1 APVTQSASLTVD
13 QNVAASALSDQEK
26 CPAQDASFSTTA
38 SGSGPYNFVCNV
50 GSTVLATGGK
60 YTITTVGAVSTLTI
74 SGVVAADAGTYSVTA
89 GGLCGA
95 PVTQSASLTVDQN
108 VAASALSDQEKCTAQ
123 DASFSTTASGTG
135 PYNFV
140 WNFGSTV
147 LATGGKYTITT
158 VGAVSTLTISG
169 VVAADA
175 GTYSVTAGGLCGAP
189 VTQSASLTVDQNV
202 AASALSDQEKCTAQD
217 ASFSTTAS
225 GTGPYNFV
233 WNFGSTVLATGG
245 KYTITTVGAVSTLTI
260 SGVVAADAGTYS
272 VTAGGLCGAPVTQS
286 ASLTVDQNVAASA
299 LSDQEKCPAQDASF
313 STTASGTRAYNFVW
327 NFGSTVLSTGGKY
340 TITTVGAVST
350 LTISG
355 VVAAD
360 AGTYSVTAGGLC
372 GAPVTQSASLT
383 VDQNVA
389 ASALSDQEKCPAQ
402 DASFSTTASGTGPYN
417 FVWNFGSTVLATGG
431 KYTITTVGAVSTLT
445 ISGVVAADAGT
456 YSVTAGGLCGAPV
469 TQSASLTVDQN
480 VA

>member
-1 APVTQSASLTVD
+1 
-13 QNVAASALSDQEK
+13 
-26 CPAQDASFSTTA
+26 
-38 SGSGPYNFVCNV
+38 
-50 GSTVLATGGK
+50 
-60 YTITTVGAVSTLTI
+60 
-74 SGVVAADAGTYSVTA
+74 VVAADAGTYSVTA

-108 VAASALSDQEKCTAQ
+108 VAASALRDQEKCPAQ

-147 LATGGKYTITT
+147 LATGGKH
-158 VGAVSTLTISG
+158 
-169 VVAADA
+169 
-175 GTYSVTAGGLCGAP
+175 
-189 VTQSASLTVDQNV
+189 
-202 AASALSDQEKCTAQD
+202 
-217 ASFSTTAS
+217 
-225 GTGPYNFV
+225 
-233 WNFGSTVLATGG
+233 
-245 KYTITTVGAVSTLTI
+245 TITTVGAVSTLTI

-313 STTASGTRAYNFVW
+313 STTASGTGAYNFVW
-327 NFGSTVLSTGGKY
+327 NFGSTVLATGGKY

-480 VA
+480 VAPTALSDQEKCPAQDASFSTTASGTGPYNFVWNFGSTVLATGGKYTITTV